1 MRECVSVC
9 TEKVGLRN
17 KAVGCSDR
25 EVSVLNDSLHF
36 FFTRLQRH
44 ICCLKATLA
53 IKAL

>member
-1 MRECVSVC
+1 MC

-36 FFTRLQRH
+36 FFYAAPASHMLPEGTSSY
-44 ICCLKATLA
+44 KGSM
-53 IKAL
+53 KAL